1 MLLAPWPRAFPLS
14 ALHTPRRVWR
24 AAFAAPAQ
32 KTRGRRFVNPAGP
45 QLEKN
50 SAKSHTA
57 SCPPPSPGSPRP
69 QPCRAPPAPRARDL
83 KPFGD
88 LQRRSSGWQW
98 GRGAGFPLAP
108 FHWIISPPP
117 PCSYLLRAAESCSVA
132 AGRVPKRR
140 FPTQT
145 GLSARCQDPSDR
157 TPRAAKCTKQLTESC
172 SGPYNARQPAGGGGK
187 SFYRGGRGK
196 PAPPQDPAG
205 PGGFSPA
212 PGDGWDPQGWCG
224 FPVLPVPAAVAFS
237 SLVLFLK
244 LCCSKKRWERSRRR
258 ARRPGSPL
266 PLQFKGKSGGK
277 THTWPQRACRA
288 SPGSGAAR

>member
-1 MLLAPWPRAFPLS
+1 MLPCPDTTALLRPGAGFLHPDTNPTAPGRFAPTPGQQQGTAALASPRFVVMKHPEIFFPLVFILGGAKSGGETSHQLQLSKGLSPPRMLQPGGAGAAGKILASPWPPPERAGVPRLLLAPWPRAFPLS

-117 PCSYLLRAAESCSVA
+117 LHALIY
-132 AGRVPKRR
+132 
-140 FPTQT
+140 
-145 GLSARCQDPSDR
+145 
-157 TPRAAKCTKQLTESC
+157 
-172 SGPYNARQPAGGGGK
+172 
-187 SFYRGGRGK
+187 
-196 PAPPQDPAG
+196 
-205 PGGFSPA
+205 
-212 PGDGWDPQGWCG
+212 
-224 FPVLPVPAAVAFS
+224 
-237 SLVLFLK
+237 
-244 LCCSKKRWERSRRR
+244 
-258 ARRPGSPL
+258 
-266 PLQFKGKSGGK
+266 
-277 THTWPQRACRA
+277 
-288 SPGSGAAR
+288 